1 MKAAIFA
8 EYLRSLQ
15 PLHVRNRLLH
25 DQTCDAR
32 FGLVSRM
39 VITLGGVVHV
49 DQQEL
54 VAAAR
59 QALVSQGTAPL
70 MDVEG
75 HEMVVQVEHPV
86 SLEDR
91 FCCSA

>member
-1 MKAAIFA
+1 
-8 EYLRSLQ
+8 
-15 PLHVRNRLLH
+15 
-25 DQTCDAR
+25 
-32 FGLVSRM
+32 
-39 VITLGGVVHV
+39 
-49 DQQEL
+49 
-54 VAAAR
+54 
-59 QALVSQGTAPL
+59 VSQGTAPL